1 MKLECVVS
9 VMELRIFKF
18 QFFNKFTKP
27 GNLVQLIRLGPQE
40 KIRFDTVPY
49 FSRNSE
55 VQAGF
60 KLNILVFSSASTGLV
75 PQPNHVRKY

>member
-1 MKLECVVS
+1 
-9 VMELRIFKF
+9 
-18 QFFNKFTKP
+18 
-27 GNLVQLIRLGPQE
+27 
-40 KIRFDTVPY
+40 
-49 FSRNSE
+49 